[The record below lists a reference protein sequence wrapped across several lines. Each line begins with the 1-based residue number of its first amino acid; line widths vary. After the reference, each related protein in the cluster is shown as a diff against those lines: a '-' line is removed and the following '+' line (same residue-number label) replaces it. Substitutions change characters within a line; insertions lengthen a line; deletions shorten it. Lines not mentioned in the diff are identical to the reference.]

1 MRCGR
6 SSATSKGRSTILAEA
21 LAIDEARLAA
31 SPGHPETMLD
41 VSFDHGDL
49 GYVLLELGQPRQ
61 AAAHYEQAVD
71 LRRTV
76 SEADPEDV
84 RARNVLRSGCL
95 RLAGALAAVVGDG
108 DAPCAEIQPV
118 LDEALALWAE
128 AEAGGAL
135 DGDAAAERQRLRA
148 AAARC
153 ASGSGAR

>member
-1 MRCGR
+1 
-6 SSATSKGRSTILAEA
+6 
-21 LAIDEARLAA
+21 
-31 SPGHPETMLD
+31 MLD

-49 GYVLLELGQPRQ
+49 GYVLLELGQARQ

-84 RARNVLRSGCL
+84 RARSMLRSGRL

-108 DAPCAEIQPV
+108 DAPCAELLPV
-118 LDEALALWAE
+118 VDEALALWSE

-135 DGDAAAERQRLRA
+135 DADATTERQRMQA

-153 ASGSGAR
+153 ASGSAPH